1 MFGDDDMSV
10 THPKAAA
17 QNRAASRVVLE
28 IAPRADHLFEEPGAL
43 EEVARLAKRWFL
55 AHLTP

>member
-1 MFGDDDMSV
+1 MSV